1 MTHPRQAARSLEL
14 RRRIAQEAARV
25 MAQSGGRNFL
35 QAKRKAA
42 EQLGVSDARHLPSNR
57 EVEDALAA
65 YQRLFLAER
74 QGEELQRLRRTA
86 AEAMR
91 FLAAFAPRL
100 VGPVLEGTADT
111 HSEVNLHLFS
121 DSVEEVGHFLRE
133 RGVPAALSERR
144 LRLAAEVYAGQP
156 EYRFL
161 AGGVP
166 IALTVFAGPAG
177 RQSPLSPVDG
187 RPMRRASLAELE
199 RLLAPGNAPGG

>member
-1 MTHPRQAARSLEL
+1 MTHPRQAARTLEL
-14 RRRIAQEAARV
+14 RQRIAQEAARV
-25 MAQSGGRNFL
+25 MAQSGTRNFL

-42 EQLGVSDARHLPSNR
+42 EQIGVSDARHLPSNR

-65 YQRLFLAER
+65 YQRLFLADR
-74 QGEELQRLRRTA
+74 QAGELRRLRHA
-86 AEAMR
+86 AVEAMR
-91 FLAAFAPRL
+91 FLAEFAPRL

-121 DSVEEVGHFLRE
+121 DSIEEVGHFLRE
-133 RGVPAALSERR
+133 RGVPAMLGERR
-144 LRLAAEVYAGQP
+144 LRLAPEGHIGQP

-187 RPMRRASLAELE
+187 RPMRRASLAEVE
-199 RLLAPGNAPGG
+199 RLLTAKPPPG